1 MPNFDVETD
10 IDIDIEDFV
19 DTCNKREIDE
29 LIDYLVECEYLPP
42 TMLSEV
48 ISSKTFSEIDFEE
61 KLTKIANN
69 RFLLSDEEFE
79 LIEKIAN
86 RF

>member
-10 IDIDIEDFV
+10 IDIDINDFV
-19 DTCNKREIDE
+19 DACNKSEIAA
-29 LIDYLVECEYLPP
+29 LIEYL
-42 TMLSEV
+42 EDEGH
-48 ISSKTFSEIDFEE
+48 ISNLIHTNSANKTFSEIDFEE
-61 KLTKIANN
+61 KLIKIANN
-69 RFLLSDEEFE
+69 RLLLSDEEFK

>member
-1 MPNFDVETD
+1 MPNFNVETD
-10 IDIDIEDFV
+10 IDIDIDDFF
-19 DTCNKREIDE
+19 DACNKAEIAA
-29 LIDYLVECEYLPP
+29 LIEYL
-42 TMLSEV
+42 EDEGH
-48 ISSKTFSEIDFEE
+48 ISKRIEINSGNKTFSEMYFEE

-69 RFLLSDEEFE
+69 RLLLSDEKFE

>member
-10 IDIDIEDFV
+10 IDIDIDDFV
-19 DTCNKREIDE
+19 DACNKSEIAA
-29 LIDYLVECEYLPP
+29 LIEYL
-42 TMLSEV
+42 EDEGH
-48 ISSKTFSEIDFEE
+48 ISKRIEINSGNKTFSEKDFEE

-69 RFLLSDEEFE
+69 RFLLSDEELK
-79 LIEKIAN
+79 LIENIAN